1 MRPLTDEELES
12 RLELLSIPDAGRA
25 YIRETRNSP
34 PSRRVASSGRLNT
47 TWRVASTK
55 MRHSEACESSLEKH
69 FALGCDLDVEVLEH
83 WGQPPQIRMPTPG
96 RRGCKSAFYT
106 PDFLV
111 IQRESIW
118 IAQVKYEA
126 DCHKK
131 QEERPYEWICK
142 ADGSWSHLPADDYF
156 ASIGI
161 PHRVITERSICP
173 IKTENLELVRKTLEL
188 APPEEDIY
196 LSTALVLNE
205 TPVLSLLD
213 LAGALGLIDLSP
225 LIQLIGAGVLL
236 GDIERRLISNPHSF
250 LVATDLH
257 SLERA
262 QYIEA
267 ESAHA
272 DGCVA
277 PHSKD
282 GLIAADRIRQLRNE
296 APLRVSKRTRY
307 RWRKAYEEC
316 NSIGDLVPRHRFKG
330 SRRPRQSE
338 WHRELIAR
346 VIDEHYGS
354 SVSITRAAV
363 YRRYLYEHSKTN
375 EQLPQQV
382 RQQAIAQSTFYNLID
397 QQNSEQL
404 ELQRAGR
411 RRANAVRSPVD
422 PRLRDVPPGR
432 PLQRVHIDHQQLALH
447 VVVAHDDDE
456 PLFSSPWLTAMRD
469 ECTGMILAFSL
480 SFKEPSARSCCM
492 VLRNCALV
500 HARLPENIT
509 VDNGSDFNSTYFE
522 TTLAYLNIHKQ
533 SRPPGAPRF
542 GASIESAFGSM
553 QSHIE
558 NFPGNKRN
566 DERRRA
572 ASNSHKG
579 KTHAILNFEQTWQAV
594 EDYIQILN
602 SAGGDL
608 NSPRQRH
615 NTGLTRFPASGHTV
629 TFNHDFLRITA
640 PKNKSTIQLDSARGL
655 HYAKKHYRSPEL
667 NHLPDRTRLS
677 VCEEPW
683 DSNRIYA
690 IVGDKM
696 VTCLSRWSE
705 DLTAR
710 ELARSALL
718 AIPDIECADIKR
730 RIERKKSI
738 RKAAAMEE
746 AVTNAASS
754 AKARSS
760 RKSPPH
766 RLNSIRLHRLDDLP
780 LPYDTEGN
788 E

>member
-1 MRPLTDEELES
+1 MHPLADQELEA
-12 RLELLSIPDAGRA
+12 LLALLSIPDAGRA

-34 PSRRVASSGRLNT
+34 PSRRVASAGRLNT
-47 TWRVASTK
+47 PWRVASTK

-83 WGQPPQIRMPTPG
+83 WGQPPQIRMPTPS

-111 IQRESIW
+111 IQREGIW

-131 QEERPYEWICK
+131 QEERPYEWRCK
-142 ADGSWSHLPADDYF
+142 ANGSWDHLPADDYF
-156 ASIGI
+156 ASMGI
-161 PHRVITERSICP
+161 PHRVITERSISA
-173 IKTENLELVRKTLEL
+173 IKTENLELIRRSLEL
-188 APPEEDIY
+188 DLPQEDICI
-196 LSTALVLNE
+196 SVTRVLNE

-225 LIQLIGAGVLL
+225 LIQLIGAGALL

-250 LVATDLH
+250 LVATESQ
-257 SLERA
+257 SLQRA

-267 ESAHA
+267 ESSAT
-272 DGCVA
+272 DGSIS

-282 GLIAADRIRQLRNE
+282 GLIAADRLRQLRDE
-296 APLRVSKRTRY
+296 TPQRVSKRTRA
-307 RWRKAYEEC
+307 RWKKAYEEC
-316 NSIGDLVPRHRFKG
+316 NSIGALVPRHRFKG
-330 SRRPRQSE
+330 NRRPRQSD

-346 VIDEHYGS
+346 VIDNHYAS
-354 SVSITRAAV
+354 SVSITRAAA
-363 YRRYLYEHSKTN
+363 YRKYLYEHSKTN
-375 EQLPQQV
+375 DQLPQRS
-382 RQQAIAQSTFYNLID
+382 RQLPIAQSTFYNLIG

-422 PRLRDVPPGR
+422 PRLRDVQPGR
-432 PLQRVHIDHQQLALH
+432 PFQRVHIDHQQLALH

-480 SFKEPSARSCCM
+480 SFKAPSARSCCM

-500 HARLPENIT
+500 HSRLPESIT

-542 GASIESAFGSM
+542 GAAIESAFGSM

-579 KTHAILNFEQTWQAV
+579 RTHATLNLEQTWKAI
-594 EDYIQILN
+594 EDYIHILN
-602 SAGGDL
+602 SSGSGL
-608 NSPRQRH
+608 ESPKQRH
-615 NTGLTRFPASGHTV
+615 STGLARFPASGHTI
-629 TFNHDFLRITA
+629 TFNHDFLRKTA

-655 HYAKKHYRSPEL
+655 HYAKKHYRAPEL
-667 NHLPDRTRLS
+667 NSLPDRTS
-677 VCEEPW
+677 IAVFEEPW

-690 IVGDKM
+690 LVGDKM
-696 VTCLSRWSE
+696 VTCLNTWSE

-710 ELARSALL
+710 ELARSAFI
-718 AIPDIECADIKR
+718 AIPDIECSDIKM
-730 RIERKKSI
+730 RIERRKNI
-738 RKAAAMEE
+738 RKAMAMEA
-746 AVTNAASS
+746 AVVTAASS
-754 AKARSS
+754 SSASSS
-760 RKSPPH
+760 RKPTP
-766 RLNSIRLHRLDDLP
+766 RRINSIRLHQLDDLP
-780 LPYDTEGN
+780 LPYEMEGH